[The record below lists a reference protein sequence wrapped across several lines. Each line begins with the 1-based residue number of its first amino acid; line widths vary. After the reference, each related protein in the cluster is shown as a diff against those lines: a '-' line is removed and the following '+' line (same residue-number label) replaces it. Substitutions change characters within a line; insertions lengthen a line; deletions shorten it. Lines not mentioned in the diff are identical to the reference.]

1 MKTTLKT
8 VLGVGL
14 VAFAQGGIAQQES
27 SLQLDTDAITVSGL
41 SSGGFMATQFH
52 LANSD
57 KVSGAAMLRSSPGI
71 WKLDDYLSAEQA
83 RAATL
88 PPARG

>member
-27 SLQLDTDAITVSGL
+27 SLQLDTDAITV
-41 SSGGFMATQFH
+41 
-52 LANSD
+52 
-57 KVSGAAMLRSSPGI
+57 
-71 WKLDDYLSAEQA
+71 
-83 RAATL
+83 
-88 PPARG
+88 

>member
-27 SLQLDTDAITVSGL
+27 WDPKPAI
-41 SSGGFMATQFH
+41 
-52 LANSD
+52 
-57 KVSGAAMLRSSPGI
+57 KRC
-71 WKLDDYLSAEQA
+71 
-83 RAATL
+83 
-88 PPARG
+88 

>member
-1 MKTTLKT
+1 MNQNRRLRDQRELYQSLTF
-8 VLGVGL
+8 GWPESWGL
-14 VAFAQGGIAQQES
+14 DRGTPWTRPGGAF
-27 SLQLDTDAITVSGL
+27 
-41 SSGGFMATQFH
+41 
-52 LANSD
+52 
-57 KVSGAAMLRSSPGI
+57 SGAAMLRSSPGI